1 MKVYEELN
9 KPKKNLSAYLTFSVD
24 HRSFPIIFYDNKFIY
39 LFRRNLPDAMKAA
52 DKIKVIAQAWKELSH
67 DARTRYEKK
76 AAKDR
81 ERYKAEME
89 VWEAKIKE
97 DGSAEQISE
106 LKKLKSKKK

>member
-1 MKVYEELN
+1 
-9 KPKKNLSAYLTFSVD
+9 
-24 HRSFPIIFYDNKFIY
+24 
-39 LFRRNLPDAMKAA
+39 MKAS
-52 DKIKVIAQAWKELSH
+52 DKIKVIAQAWKELTE
-67 DARTRYEKK
+67 DARTKYEKK

-97 DGSAEQISE
+97 DGSVEQISE